1 MASAQHNHTRRV
13 LGDLGVNKSLT
24 PSKLTSPQTA
34 KKATLLDAPE
44 IPITYS
50 PRKKRS
56 IDEVDGAVVEEW
68 RPGMIRDFM
77 RRRQAERER
86 AQLNAKDVDA
96 DPSDDDDDMS
106 SESAVNDDDVEPS
119 IEDAASRE
127 LPATSSQSAIQNSQS
142 SFVDLSQEDKEML
155 EADEVA
161 TLPSSPPSPQNT
173 HHNSRAELLRLRLRV
188 AMFKVQTNQIDVPL
202 SRLQISPQKRSPTS
216 LRENTPLSTMPQH
229 SSTSQIS
236 ETRAAPRLLPA
247 PVLEPTAYSA
257 RRISAYHV
265 PSSPPSSTGTIARM
279 EVDEGQTRV
288 TTPVTTKSRPAQSPM
303 QLSSPPASQE
313 REHRIISKSEI
324 KNTPMKSVVEA
335 KVASATVN
343 PMGTV

>member
-44 IPITYS
+44 IPISYT

-68 RPGMIRDFM
+68 RPGLIRDFM
-77 RRRQAERER
+77 ARRQAERER
-86 AQLNAKDVDA
+86 AQLNANDVDA

-127 LPATSSQSAIQNSQS
+127 LPPTSSQSAIKDSQS

-155 EADEVA
+155 DADEVT
-161 TLPSSPPSPQNT
+161 TLPSSPPPQNT
-173 HHNSRAELLRLRLRV
+173 HHSSRAELLRLRLRV
-188 AMFKVQTNQIDVPL
+188 AMFKVQTNQTDVPL
-202 SRLQISPQKRSPTS
+202 SRLQISPRKQSPTS
-216 LRENTPLSTMPQH
+216 LRKDTPLSTTPQLN
-229 SSTSQIS
+229 STSQIS

-247 PVLEPTAYSA
+247 PVLEPTAYTA

-279 EVDEGQTRV
+279 EVNEGQPRV
-288 TTPVTTKSRPAQSPM
+288 TTPVTTKSKPAQSPM

-313 REHRIISKSEI
+313 RERSSARASSKIIQ
-324 KNTPMKSVVEA
+324 
-335 KVASATVN
+335 
-343 PMGTV
+343 